1 MRENF
6 KEGPLG
12 QGEVSRP
19 GRCQV
24 CGAIGPTLVVPD
36 APPPN
41 ELCPRCVLEQR
52 DALRGGAGDE
62 EEGS

>member
-24 CGAIGPTLVVPD
+24 CGAIGTTLVVPKKN
-36 APPPN
+36 A
-41 ELCPRCVLEQR
+41 
-52 DALRGGAGDE
+52 AGKN
-62 EEGS
+62 GRKRP